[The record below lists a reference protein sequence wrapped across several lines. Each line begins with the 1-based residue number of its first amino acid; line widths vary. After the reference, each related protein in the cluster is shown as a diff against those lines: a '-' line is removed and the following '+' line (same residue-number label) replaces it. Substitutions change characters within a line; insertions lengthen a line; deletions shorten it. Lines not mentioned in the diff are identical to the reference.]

1 MIPMSM
7 WWYNKGKRKDG
18 TFCPTQK
25 ESKRLHDV
33 RNLLETLQGFEDVNN
48 DHRQSFRK
56 FLNSIDFIIYLY
68 RFFLQKNTSRFNSN
82 SKTSSYQ
89 WTNSTT
95 FTIFSQM
102 VILRRQCYWLQQH
115 KKKHCFDYMFLT
127 MSMFRICCTE
137 TTYYGFLSI
146 SWYVCICFSRTFNV
160 KNRIIQTIYYKTN
173 LFIF

>member
-1 MIPMSM
+1 MFRFDLHESVVPLKERVQQNFVSKILTNPSYKEDIESTMIPMSM

-56 FLNSIDFIIYLY
+56 FLNSIDFLIYLY

-102 VILRRQCYWLQQH
+102 VILRRQCY
-115 KKKHCFDYMFLT
+115 
-127 MSMFRICCTE
+127 
-137 TTYYGFLSI
+137 
-146 SWYVCICFSRTFNV
+146 
-160 KNRIIQTIYYKTN
+160 
-173 LFIF
+173 